1 MCRGQWTGIDGGN
14 RNMETWLSNPK
25 IKLMLKGRRDA
36 GDNNANDDKKC
47 EVFIGIYIRDSRMT
61 MGADY
66 YKVKP
71 HSDYICHVSS

>member
-1 MCRGQWTGIDGGN
+1 
-14 RNMETWLSNPK
+14 METWLSNPK

-66 YKVKP
+66 YKVNP
-71 HSDYICHVSS
+71 QSNIISVMSAHNVFTRILYMQRH